1 MIFPLSLFWFPWRI
15 QTTDGQVVAG
25 HWVAENV
32 RSIMETFPYLPGSLL
47 TKLPKALCPILFLA
61 SIPFGREFGRGQ
73 KRASLFEVAVGRA
86 TASSRTNELRV
97 EASFSAPAPTP
108 ILLLDQSS
116 KTHEKPPPVTDDQ
129 K

>member
-1 MIFPLSLFWFPWRI
+1 MIFPLSLFGFLGEYRQLVGRWSLD
-15 QTTDGQVVAG
+15 TG
-25 HWVAENV
+25 VAENV

-86 TASSRTNELRV
+86 TASSRTNERRV
-97 EASFSAPAPTP
+97 EASFSFQLRPRPHF
-108 ILLLDQSS
+108 LFDQSS
-116 KTHEKPPPVTDDQ
+116 KPHENLPP
-129 K
+129 